1 MLVVLKSPRAL
12 ACTQRTLVPTLPG
25 VHSSAGELI
34 PPDGRSWQVDPAGV
48 CVVGPRRGAVQRILP
63 GNAVAG
69 VALQS
74 SSGQV
79 RIEFQLWCA
88 RHSCVDIARRADG
101 HAHHQGWACSHFQG
115 SRWCR
120 IPLGKRGSTR
130 GGGCDWRR
138 LSAVLSACSRKT
150 ERGRGGR
157 EGGREKQRGVV
168 IGSDGSVRDTPVVS
182 QLDMSNRN
190 AADMSCESFSSL
202 LSDKR
207 PVHDSSSLNVIS
219 VFSWQQ
225 QKSSAPVLGHASTPV
240 PGCCSY

>member
-1 MLVVLKSPRAL
+1 MVLKRPRAL

-25 VHSSAGELI
+25 VHSSAGELL
-34 PPDGRSWQVDPAGV
+34 PPNGRSWQVDPAGV

-79 RIEFQLWCA
+79 RIELQLWCA

-101 HAHHQGWACSHFQG
+101 HAHHQEWACSDFQG

-130 GGGCDWRR
+130 GGDCDWRR
-138 LSAVLSACSRKT
+138 LSAVLSGCGDRAR
-150 ERGRGGR
+150 ERERSR
-157 EGGREKQRGVV
+157 EGVSDWKRWERARHACGVTIRCV
-168 IGSDGSVRDTPVVS
+168 HSQYRWHALRIVFLASVR
-182 QLDMSNRN
+182 
-190 AADMSCESFSSL
+190 
-202 LSDKR
+202 
-207 PVHDSSSLNVIS
+207 
-219 VFSWQQ
+219 
-225 QKSSAPVLGHASTPV
+225 
-240 PGCCSY
+240 